1 MQEDT
6 KDQINTLDII
16 IEVINDL
23 EVHDLLKL
31 KIMIDKLLEDNGI
44 YSI

>member
-1 MQEDT
+1 MDEQ
-6 KDQINTLDII
+6 NHTLDII
-16 IEVINDL
+16 VEAINDL
-23 EVHDLLKL
+23 EIHDLLKL